1 MARYLGIDPGLN
13 GGLALLSPDGLLV
26 EVMPTVKDA
35 KGKRT
40 VDGAE
45 LARLIRGWRPTC
57 AIVEKV
63 GARPKQGVCSMFSFG
78 HGLGVVHGV
87 LLALGIPL
95 NQIEPRTWQKTMFAM
110 GGSASMGPKEKALE
124 VAHGYFPHVCFRATA
139 RSKKSHDGMIDAA
152 LLAQYGRIRWT
163 TP

>member
-1 MARYLGIDPGLN
+1 MMRTLGIDPGLD
-13 GGLALLSPDGLLV
+13 GGLALLSDDGLLV

-45 LARLIRGWRPTC
+45 LARLIRGWSPAW

-87 LLALGIPL
+87 LLSLGIPI
-95 NQIEPRTWQKTMFAM
+95 NQIEPRTWQKLMFRM
-110 GGSASMGPKEKALE
+110 GCNASMGPKEKALE
-124 VAHGYFPHVCFRATA
+124 VARGYFPAVCFRATA

-152 LLAQYGRIRWT
+152 LLAQYGRIIRD